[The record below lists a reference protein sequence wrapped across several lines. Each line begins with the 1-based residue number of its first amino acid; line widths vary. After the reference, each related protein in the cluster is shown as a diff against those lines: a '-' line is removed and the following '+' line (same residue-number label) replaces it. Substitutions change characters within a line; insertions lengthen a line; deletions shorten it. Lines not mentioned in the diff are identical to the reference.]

1 MAQKRSQRLEPVV
14 KLAEN
19 REQEAARALG
29 DAQSSLAQ
37 AEEKLQELKTYREEY
52 VQRFHANGAVG
63 MSAVQMGDYRL
74 FLSKLSRAI
83 EQQAELV
90 EQAAATVAQQR
101 QQWFSQR
108 GKVKMLDNVVSRYQ
122 ADEQRVSDRKE
133 QREQDEHAQHMP
145 KPSTRS

>member
-1 MAQKRSQRLEPVV
+1 MAKKRSQRLEPVV

-19 REQEAARALG
+19 EEQQAALALG

-37 AEEKLQELKTYREEY
+37 AEERLEELRSYREEY
-52 VQRFHANGAVG
+52 INRFHANGAVG

-74 FLSKLSRAI
+74 FLSNLSRAI
-83 EQQAELV
+83 EQQTELV
-90 EQAAATVAQQR
+90 EQAAAVVEQQR

-108 GKVKMLDNVVSRYQ
+108 GKVKVLDNVVSRYQ
-122 ADEQRVSDRKE
+122 ADEQRVLEKKE

-145 KPSTRS
+145 KSFPRS